1 MSCKYDR
8 ETGKHL
14 TREHLADCLDP
25 KCDGCRPCTH
35 DDDGNPVRHCRTRRR
50 CTSHLAWEEFTCP
63 ACLAKIRD
71 NLDRTLEALTLM
83 PREAELRG
91 IDTEPANLAGPH
103 ADYVRAQ
110 WRLINAERNGES
122 VDELD
127 MRDPYTCL
135 TFLER
140 ECREHLGHD
149 DITLVSE
156 TISGAASYLDWVLTD
171 LARDEEASAW
181 LVPSILSHTAT
192 LRLHV
197 ETALLDSRTPE
208 RGIPCPDCVREMGK
222 RKEALQEAGVPEDE
236 WPKLRAPRLVRH
248 YGHWCTREGCE
259 KIHYLDTSGDVWRC
273 ESGHEWTHAEYEARL
288 VERRKTA

>member
-135 TFLER
+135 TMHER
-140 ECREHLGHD
+140 SIRELLGHD
-149 DITLVSE
+149 DVTLVSPDVG
-156 TISGAASYLDWVLTD
+156 SAAAYLKWVLTD
-171 LARDEEASAW
+171 LARDEEMTPL
-181 LVPSILSHTAT
+181 LVALMGDAAV
-192 LRLHV
+192 LRGHV
-197 ETALLDSRTPE
+197 ESALLDSRTPE
-208 RGIPCPDCVREMGK
+208 RGIPCPRCVDAEK
-222 RKEALQEAGVPEDE
+222 PAE
-236 WPKLRAPRLVRH
+236 RLVRH
-248 YGHWCTREGCE
+248 YGHWCTREGCD
-259 KIHYLDTSGDVWRC
+259 KVHYLDDSGDVWRC
-273 ESGHEWTHAEYEARL
+273 PVNKDHEWTHAQYEARL